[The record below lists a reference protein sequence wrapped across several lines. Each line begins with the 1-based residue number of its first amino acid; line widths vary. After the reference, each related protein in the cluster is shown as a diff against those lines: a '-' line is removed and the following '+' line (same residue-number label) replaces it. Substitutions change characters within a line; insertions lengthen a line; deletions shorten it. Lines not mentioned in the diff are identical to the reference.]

1 MPFTS
6 CSSLFCLCRQEQM
19 LKNCMAAK
27 CRHAS
32 WQKPQPFRSSVRYV
46 LMNTNKHKFVS
57 PGWINSLGEY
67 GKFEL
72 IRRQKLLCPLHRN
85 RRSFR
90 TCFETVSTQSVNCTA
105 DKALSESVRVDTSID
120 SVCFGCSSQN
130 LLSLSNSGC
139 ALQVRDTMQGHGDK
153 RTQTVQNLVRIFFFF
168 QYLSIFEDDGERQ
181 GDVYASRSTEKMMS
195 FIYSS
200 ICSESQV
207 QWQWHV

>member
-72 IRRQKLLCPLHRN
+72 IRRQKLLYPLHRN

-90 TCFETVSTQSVNCTA
+90 TCLETVSTQSVNCTA

-139 ALQVRDTMQGHGDK
+139 ALQVAYVIPCKVTATNGLKRYRILCEFFSSSNTCLSSKTTVNDKVMYTHHGP
-153 RTQTVQNLVRIFFFF
+153 RR
-168 QYLSIFEDDGERQ
+168 RWCH
-181 GDVYASRSTEKMMS
+181 S
-195 FIYSS
+195 FIHLFAQNHKYN
-200 ICSESQV
+200 
-207 QWQWHV
+207 